1 MQVGIV
7 GLPNVGKSTL
17 FNALTAAGAE
27 ASNYPFC
34 TIDPN
39 RGVVAVPDERL
50 GVLGDAIQPEE
61 IIPTSI
67 EFVDI
72 AGLVE
77 GASQGEGLGNQFLSH
92 VRTVD
97 AIVHIVRC
105 FPSADVVHVLGN
117 VDPLRDKEIIDTELT
132 LADLALVEKRHARVA
147 KQVQGGRKEFASEL
161 SALEKLLPAL
171 EAGQPAR
178 TVEIADDEEPA
189 VRTYG
194 LLTRKPVIYCANV
207 GDDVLADAVRD
218 PMSVPEVAPLATAA
232 AAEGAALVEV
242 CGELA
247 AEMATLSQEDRQEF
261 LSDLELPES
270 SLRRVIHAAY
280 DLLDLLTFFTTTGD
294 KEVRAWT
301 LVRSGTAVEAAER
314 VHTDMARGF
323 IRAEVVHYDDF
334 IRAGRS
340 LHHARERGLMRNEGR
355 DYVVADGDIIY
366 IKFNV

>member
-39 RGVVAVPDERL
+39 LGVVAVPDDRL
-50 GVLGDAIQPEE
+50 DVLGEAFQPEKVT
-61 IIPTSI
+61 PTSI

-72 AGLVE
+72 AGLVK

-105 FPSADVVHVLGN
+105 FPSADVVHVLGS
-117 VDPLRDKEIIDTELT
+117 VDPLRDKEIIDTELA
-132 LADLALVEKRHARVA
+132 LADLAVVEKRHARVA

-171 EAGQPAR
+171 EAGEPAR
-178 TVEIADDEEPA
+178 TVAIADDERPA

-194 LLTRKPVIYCANV
+194 LLTRKPIIYCANV
-207 GDDVLADAVRD
+207 AEDVLADAVRD
-218 PMSVPEVAPLATAA
+218 PMSVPEVAPLAEAA
-232 AAEGAALVEV
+232 AAEGAGLVEV
-242 CGELA
+242 CGDLEAEL
-247 AEMATLSQEDRQEF
+247 ATLSREDRHAF
-261 LSDLELPES
+261 LSDLDLPES
-270 SLRRVIHAAY
+270 GLRRVIHAAY
-280 DLLDLLTFFTTTGD
+280 DLLGLLTFFTTGD

-301 LVRSGTAVEAAER
+301 LERGGTAVDAAGK

-323 IRAEVVHYDDF
+323 IRAEVVGYDDF
-334 IRAGRS
+334 MRADRS
-340 LHHARERGLMRNEGR
+340 LHHAREMGLMRNEGR
-355 DYVVADGDIIY
+355 EYVVRDGDIIY
-366 IKFNV
+366 VKFNV

>member
-39 RGVVAVPDERL
+39 LGVVAVPDDRL
-50 GVLGDAIQPEE
+50 DVLREAFQPDKVTA
-61 IIPTSI
+61 TSI

-72 AGLVE
+72 AGLVK

-105 FPSADVVHVLGN
+105 FPSTDVVHVLGS
-117 VDPLRDKEIIDTELT
+117 VDPLRDKEIIDTELA
-132 LADLALVEKRHARVA
+132 LADLAVVEKRHARVA
-147 KQVQGGRKEFASEL
+147 KQVQGGRKELAIEL
-161 SALEKLLPAL
+161 STLEKLLPAL
-171 EAGQPAR
+171 AAGEPAR
-178 TVEIADDEEPA
+178 TVAIADDERPA
-189 VRTYG
+189 VRSYG
-194 LLTRKPVIYCANV
+194 LLTRKPIIYCANV
-207 GDDVLADAVRD
+207 AEDVLAEAVRD
-218 PMSVPEVAPLATAA
+218 PMSVPEVAPLAKAA
-232 AAEGAALVEV
+232 AAEGAGLVEV
-242 CGELA
+242 CGDLEAEL
-247 AEMATLSQEDRQEF
+247 ATLSREDRHAF
-261 LSDLELPES
+261 LTDLGLPES
-270 SLRRVIHAAY
+270 GLRRVIHAAY
-280 DLLDLLTFFTTTGD
+280 DLLGLVTFFTTGP

-301 LVRSGTAVEAAER
+301 IQRSGTAVDAADK

-323 IRAEVVHYDDF
+323 IRAEIVGYDDF
-334 IRAGRS
+334 VRAENS
-340 LHHARERGLMRNEGR
+340 LQRAREMGLVRNEGR

-366 IKFNV
+366 VKFNV

>member
-39 RGVVAVPDERL
+39 LGVVAVPDDRL
-50 GVLGDAIQPEE
+50 DVLGEAFQPEKVA
-61 IIPTSI
+61 PTSI

-72 AGLVE
+72 AGLVK

-105 FPSADVVHVLGN
+105 FPSADVVHVLGS
-117 VDPLRDKEIIDTELT
+117 VDPLRDKEIIDTELA
-132 LADLALVEKRHARVA
+132 LSDLAVVEKRHARVA

-171 EAGQPAR
+171 EAGEPAR
-178 TVEIADDEEPA
+178 TVAIPDDERPA

-194 LLTRKPVIYCANV
+194 LLTRKPIIYCANV
-207 GDDVLADAVRD
+207 AEDVLADAVRD
-218 PMSVPEVAPLATAA
+218 PMSVPEVAPLAEAA
-232 AAEGAALVEV
+232 AAEGAGLVEV
-242 CGELA
+242 CGDLEAEL
-247 AEMATLSQEDRQEF
+247 ATLSREDRQAF
-261 LSDLELPES
+261 LADLELPES
-270 SLRRVIHAAY
+270 GLRRVIHAAY
-280 DLLDLLTFFTTTGD
+280 DLLGLLTFFTTGD

-301 LVRSGTAVEAAER
+301 LKRGGTAVDAADK

-323 IRAEVVHYDDF
+323 IRAEVVGYDDF
-334 IRAGRS
+334 IRAHRS
-340 LHHARERGLMRNEGR
+340 LHRAREMGLVRNEGR

-366 IKFNV
+366 VKFNV

>member
-39 RGVVAVPDERL
+39 LGVVAVPDDRL
-50 GVLGDAIQPEE
+50 DVLAEAFRPEKVT
-61 IIPTSI
+61 PTSI

-72 AGLVE
+72 AGLVK

-105 FPSADVVHVLGN
+105 FPSADVVHVLGS
-117 VDPLRDKEIIDTELT
+117 VDPLRDKEIIDTELA
-132 LADLALVEKRHARVA
+132 LSDLAVVEKRHARVA
-147 KQVQGGRKEFASEL
+147 KQVQGGRKELTSEL
-161 SALEKLLPAL
+161 SALEKLLPAVA
-171 EAGQPAR
+171 AGEPAR
-178 TVEIADDEEPA
+178 TVAIADDERPA

-194 LLTRKPVIYCANV
+194 LLTRKPIIYCANV
-207 GDDVLADAVRD
+207 AEDVLADAVRD
-218 PMSVPEVAPLATAA
+218 PMSVPEVARLAEAA
-232 AAEGAALVEV
+232 DAEGAGLVEV
-242 CGELA
+242 CGELEA
-247 AEMATLSQEDRQEF
+247 GMATLSQEDRQEF

-301 LVRSGTAVEAAER
+301 LSRGGTAVEAAEK

-334 IRAGRS
+334 VRADRS
-340 LHHARERGLMRNEGR
+340 IHHAREMGLVRSEGR
-355 DYVVADGDIIY
+355 DYVVVDGDIIT